1 MGMALAWLASM
12 RDLRKTMLLPSQ
24 PLAANAELEPPPDIT
39 VKYSRGAQTV
49 VLKPSEV
56 LRLRAGSAGDNLQ
69 TVQLPQLLQLKE
81 PPPDVATHVLRSTL
95 PAAAA
100 TKPRDR
106 HPAATLKAATLV
118 RLAPV
123 DAQRQTLVA
132 QGSLAQTV
140 LTGAISGEVAPAE
153 QSPTTFIGR
162 FLQDPQPEPAQHVI
176 AQRAMPSL
184 AEQCKRLQ
192 AAPFFHGL
200 PAGQI
205 LHALENAELQMI
217 APGRDLF
224 LNLEQS
230 ALLVLAGQVALGY
243 FDAEKL
249 AAESAAQEAAT
260 NLHEWAES
268 AVKRERLRRARV
280 GPLSRLA
287 TANLATFGEG
297 EVIMLQTQ
305 PQAREFALYTV
316 TPIIGVRLTRALL
329 DRWAGAY
336 QFFMARLRR
345 ALQLAQA
352 RIAHQEE
359 SRALVADFFVR
370 HGMSVS
376 LSLRA
381 RELERCIECL
391 ECETACA
398 QRYGVKRLSL
408 HGRLLGSVD
417 FVDCCHTCI
426 DQRCIDPCAFNAIA
440 FDSTTKEVIIDEAVC
455 TGCTLCAT
463 ACPYNAIEMH
473 ELDEQPLLKLR
484 LQKEN
489 KLGTA
494 RDAAHPLRR
503 IASKCDHCVSYP
515 DQACIS
521 ACPTGALLEI
531 DPKAVFIDRT
541 EGMVQAIAQ
550 GFPQTLGGDQK
561 LFAPEALIDGFATPS
576 SHRRAGRLWLP
587 TRVLWQLGVPAFILC
602 LIELALRQ
610 FAPQLSAQFAYL
622 TGIENLE
629 PEVALINVSY
639 TPGSRFALVLGWLG
653 TLLITSS
660 VVGLLLNRIIRQ
672 RTTDARQNWF
682 GYHVWAGTFGFL
694 CIVLHTAAKLDNW
707 VSIPFWFMVA
717 ATASGIVGRYL
728 FTRAKAQEAQRALR
742 QALPRQP
749 ALWTWLGSSL
759 QGWRW
764 LHIITSSIF
773 AALALTHIFLALRY

>member
-1 MGMALAWLASM
+1 M
-12 RDLRKTMLLPSQ
+12 RDLRKTMPCQ
-24 PLAANAELEPPPDIT
+24 AVAADAGIEPPPDIT
-39 VKYSRGAQTV
+39 VKYRRGAQTV

-56 LRLRAGSAGDNLQ
+56 LLRSESASDKLQ
-69 TVQLPQLLQLKE
+69 TMQLPQLEK
-81 PPPDVATHVLRSTL
+81 PSPTVATHVFRSTRQ
-95 PAAAA
+95 AAAV
-100 TKPRDR
+100 TNPRAC
-106 HPAATLKAATLV
+106 HSAATIKAASLV
-118 RLAPV
+118 RPAPV
-123 DAQRQTLVA
+123 DAQRQTLVT
-132 QGSLAQTV
+132 QGSLARTV
-140 LTGAISGEVAPAE
+140 LTGAISGGVAAPAQ
-153 QSPTTFIGR
+153 QSPATFIGR
-162 FLQDPQPEPAQHVI
+162 FLQEAQPEPAEHVI
-176 AQRAMPSL
+176 AQPPMPTL
-184 AEQCKRLQ
+184 AEQCGQLQ

-205 LHALENAELQMI
+205 LHALENAELQII

-224 LNLEQS
+224 LNLEHS

-249 AAESAAQEAAT
+249 ATESAAQEAAT
-260 NLHEWAES
+260 KVHEWAES

-297 EVIMLQTQ
+297 EVVMLQTQ
-305 PQAREFALYTV
+305 PRAREFALYTI

-329 DRWAGAY
+329 DRWAGTY

-345 ALQLAQA
+345 ALQVTQH
-352 RIAHQEE
+352 RIAHREE
-359 SRALVADFFVR
+359 SQALVADFFVR

-376 LSLRA
+376 LSLRV
-381 RELERCIECL
+381 REIDRCIECL

-440 FDSTTKEVIIDEAVC
+440 FDDVKKEVLIDEAAC
-455 TGCTLCAT
+455 TGCTLCAS

-489 KLGTA
+489 KLGSA

-515 DQACIS
+515 EQACIS

-531 DPKAVFIDRT
+531 DPKAAFIERT

-550 GFPQTLGGDQK
+550 GFPQTLVGDQK
-561 LFAPEALIDGFATPS
+561 LFRSEALIESFATPS
-576 SHRRAGRLWLP
+576 SLSRAGRLWLP
-587 TRVLWQLGVPAFILC
+587 TRMLWQLGIPAFILC

-610 FAPQLSAQFAYL
+610 LAPQVSAQFAYL
-622 TGIENLE
+622 TSIENLE

-639 TPGSRFALVLGWLG
+639 MPGSRFALVLGWIG
-653 TLLITSS
+653 TLLTASS
-660 VVGLLLNRIIRQ
+660 VVGLLLNRMIRQ

-682 GYHVWAGTFGFL
+682 GYHIWAGTFGFL
-694 CIVLHTAAKLDNW
+694 CIVLHTAAKLDTW

-728 FTRAKAQEAQRALR
+728 FTRAKAQEAQLALR
-742 QALPRQP
+742 SALPRQH
-749 ALWTWLGSSL
+749 ALWIWLSSSL

-764 LHIITSSIF
+764 LHIVASIIF
-773 AALALTHIFLALRY
+773 AALALTHIFLALR